1 MPRKSKKPVRKQT
14 HSPTGKVVGQV
25 GQILLPMIAGIAA
38 TKADLTEWV
47 YEQGL
52 TALHLLLREDAEE
65 IAGLKGK
72 HEKER
77 THNHWGSTNGE
88 LSFGGRRI
96 QVSRPRVRSKSGAEA
111 SLPHFEAF
119 REEDPLPERVLNQ
132 ILVGVSTRNY
142 ESSLDKPAAKLKSR
156 GTSKSAAS
164 RHLVSQTTKKLEEY
178 LSRRLE
184 EFELAALML
193 DGLEVAGQTVVVTLG
208 ITIDGTKVP
217 LGIWLGSTENSRV
230 CTAMLQD
237 LLERGLRVDESILCV
252 VDGGKGI
259 RKALV
264 DVLGDLAVIQRCQI
278 HKLRNLRS
286 YLPKS
291 RHAYVLQTMK
301 EAYKCKSADKARKRL
316 QALVSWLER
325 NGYDEAAG
333 SLREGMEETLT
344 VVKLAP
350 PALLRQSL
358 ATTNAIENL
367 NGTIRRVS
375 RNVKRWKSPSMVRRW
390 TALGVVTAQKKF
402 RRIKGYRHMGALV
415 QRLEANRNL
424 LTAMSLLPKS
434 IHRCRR
440 YPTKFNSG
448 RDIPHDYIGGQGWTR
463 IGVIAIRWPC
473 LEVIAL
479 RGAEV
484 ARHEIAPGIDFR
496 RSRYGK
502 PRDNPKL
509 RRRVLGQGDS
519 SHYPKLHSHPQR
531 ISDVRCRVGEARA
544 HGESARVR
552 EGVGRGA
559 PARRLDAACR
569 SIAQSDAPAASRGS
583 GENRADGPD
592 VRSSG

>member
-14 HSPTGKVVGQV
+14 QSPTGEVVGQV

-52 TALHLLLREDAEE
+52 TALHLLLKEDAEE
-65 IAGLKGK
+65 IAGPKGK
-72 HEKER
+72 HEKGR

-96 QVSRPRVRSKSGAEA
+96 QVSRPRVRSKSGEEA

-164 RHLVSQTTKKLEEY
+164 RHLVSQTTQKLEEY

-184 EFELAALML
+184 SFELAALMM

-301 EAYKCKSADKARKRL
+301 EAYKSKSADKARKKLR
-316 QALVSWLER
+316 ALVSWLER
-325 NGYDEAAG
+325 NGYDR
-333 SLREGMEETLT
+333 S
-344 VVKLAP
+344 
-350 PALLRQSL
+350 
-358 ATTNAIENL
+358 
-367 NGTIRRVS
+367 
-375 RNVKRWKSPSMVRRW
+375 
-390 TALGVVTAQKKF
+390 
-402 RRIKGYRHMGALV
+402 
-415 QRLEANRNL
+415 
-424 LTAMSLLPKS
+424 
-434 IHRCRR
+434 
-440 YPTKFNSG
+440 FN
-448 RDIPHDYIGGQGWTR
+448 P
-463 IGVIAIRWPC
+463 
-473 LEVIAL
+473 
-479 RGAEV
+479 
-484 ARHEIAPGIDFR
+484 
-496 RSRYGK
+496 
-502 PRDNPKL
+502 
-509 RRRVLGQGDS
+509 
-519 SHYPKLHSHPQR
+519 
-531 ISDVRCRVGEARA
+531 
-544 HGESARVR
+544 
-552 EGVGRGA
+552 
-559 PARRLDAACR
+559 
-569 SIAQSDAPAASRGS
+569 
-583 GENRADGPD
+583 
-592 VRSSG
+592 

>member
-1 MPRKSKKPVRKQT
+1 MHVIRHHGSEDNTLGLAILKP
-14 HSPTGKVVGQV
+14 
-25 GQILLPMIAGIAA
+25 
-38 TKADLTEWV
+38 
-47 YEQGL
+47 
-52 TALHLLLREDAEE
+52 TALGPVANTDTKLL
-65 IAGLKGK
+65 IYGLFQKG
-72 HEKER
+72 R
-77 THNHWGSTNGE
+77 VLANGE

-96 QVSRPRVRSKSGAEA
+96 QVSRPRVRSKSGEEA

-142 ESSLDKPAAKLKSR
+142 ERSLDKPAAKLKSR

-164 RHLVSQTTKKLEEY
+164 RHLVSQTTKKLKQY

-184 EFELAALML
+184 EYELAALMM

-301 EAYKCKSADKARKRL
+301 KAYKCKSADKARKRL

-344 VVKLAP
+344 VVKLALP
-350 PALLRQSL
+350 ELLRQSL

-390 TALGVVTAQKKF
+390 TALGVVTAQKEF

-415 QRLEANRNL
+415 
-424 LTAMSLLPKS
+424 
-434 IHRCRR
+434 H
-440 YPTKFNSG
+440 
-448 RDIPHDYIGGQGWTR
+448 
-463 IGVIAIRWPC
+463 
-473 LEVIAL
+473 AL
-479 RGAEV
+479 R
-484 ARHEIAPGIDFR
+484 
-496 RSRYGK
+496 SK
-502 PRDNPKL
+502 QKSL
-509 RRRVLGQGDS
+509 DS
-519 SHYPKLHSHPQR
+519 
-531 ISDVRCRVGEARA
+531 DEF
-544 HGESARVR
+544 
-552 EGVGRGA
+552 
-559 PARRLDAACR
+559 AA
-569 SIAQSDAPAASRGS
+569 
-583 GENRADGPD
+583 
-592 VRSSG
+592 

>member
-14 HSPTGKVVGQV
+14 QSPTGKVVGQV

-52 TALHLLLREDAEE
+52 TALHLLLREDAEK
-65 IAGLKGK
+65 IAGPKGK

-77 THNHWGSTNGE
+77 THNHWGSTDGE

-96 QVSRPRVRSKSGAEA
+96 QVSRPRVRSKSGEEA

-142 ESSLDKPAAKLKSR
+142 ESSLDKPSAKLKSR

-184 EFELAALML
+184 EFELAALMM

-230 CTAMLQD
+230 CTAMLQN
-237 LLERGLRVDESILCV
+237 LLERGLRIDESILCV

-264 DVLGDLAVIQRCQI
+264 DVLGDLAVIQRCQL

-291 RHAYVLQTMK
+291 RYAYVLQTMK
-301 EAYKCKSADKARKRL
+301 EAYKCKSADKARKPTSGIGVVARAKRL
-316 QALVSWLER
+316 RRSCR
-325 NGYDEAAG
+325 KPSRRDGRDPHGCEARSTRVTSQISG
-333 SLREGMEETLT
+333 HDKRHRESQRHH
-344 VVKLAP
+344 P
-350 PALLRQSL
+350 QSL
-358 ATTNAIENL
+358 EKRQAVEESFHDSPMDRS
-367 NGTIRRVS
+367 RRRHGGEKVS
-375 RNVKRWKSPSMVRRW
+375 P
-390 TALGVVTAQKKF
+390 
-402 RRIKGYRHMGALV
+402 Y
-415 QRLEANRNL
+415 QRL
-424 LTAMSLLPKS
+424 SP
-434 IHRCRR
+434 
-440 YPTKFNSG
+440 YG
-448 RDIPHDYIGGQGWTR
+448 
-463 IGVIAIRWPC
+463 
-473 LEVIAL
+473 
-479 RGAEV
+479 
-484 ARHEIAPGIDFR
+484 
-496 RSRYGK
+496 RSR
-502 PRDNPKL
+502 
-509 RRRVLGQGDS
+509 S
-519 SHYPKLHSHPQR
+519 
-531 ISDVRCRVGEARA
+531 RA
-544 HGESARVR
+544 
-552 EGVGRGA
+552 
-559 PARRLDAACR
+559 
-569 SIAQSDAPAASRGS
+569 
-583 GENRADGPD
+583 
-592 VRSSG
+592 

>member
-38 TKADLTEWV
+38 TKADLT
-47 YEQGL
+47 
-52 TALHLLLREDAEE
+52 D
-65 IAGLKGK
+65 
-72 HEKER
+72 
-77 THNHWGSTNGE
+77 GE

-96 QVSRPRVRSKSGAEA
+96 QVSRPRVRSKSGEEA

-301 EAYKCKSADKARKRL
+301 EAYKCKSADKARK
-316 QALVSWLER
+316 
-325 NGYDEAAG
+325 
-333 SLREGMEETLT
+333 
-344 VVKLAP
+344 
-350 PALLRQSL
+350 
-358 ATTNAIENL
+358 ATSGI
-367 NGTIRRVS
+367 
-375 RNVKRWKSPSMVRRW
+375 
-390 TALGVVTAQKKF
+390 GVVARAK
-402 RRIKGYRHMGALV
+402 
-415 QRLEANRNL
+415 RL
-424 LTAMSLLPKS
+424 
-434 IHRCRR
+434 
-440 YPTKFNSG
+440 
-448 RDIPHDYIGGQGWTR
+448 
-463 IGVIAIRWPC
+463 
-473 LEVIAL
+473 
-479 RGAEV
+479 
-484 ARHEIAPGIDFR
+484 R
-496 RSRYGK
+496 RSCRK
-502 PRDNPKL
+502 P
-509 RRRVLGQGDS
+509 S
-519 SHYPKLHSHPQR
+519 
-531 ISDVRCRVGEARA
+531 
-544 HGESARVR
+544 
-552 EGVGRGA
+552 
-559 PARRLDAACR
+559 
-569 SIAQSDAPAASRGS
+569 
-583 GENRADGPD
+583 
-592 VRSSG
+592 

>member
-52 TALHLLLREDAEE
+52 TALHLLLREDAEK
-65 IAGLKGK
+65 IAGPKGK

-77 THNHWGSTNGE
+77 THNHWGSTDGE

-96 QVSRPRVRSKSGAEA
+96 QVSRPRVRSKSGEEA

-142 ESSLDKPAAKLKSR
+142 ESSLDKPSAKLKSR

-184 EFELAALML
+184 EFELAALMM

-230 CTAMLQD
+230 CTAMLQN
-237 LLERGLRVDESILCV
+237 LLERGLRIDESILCV
-252 VDGGKGI
+252 VDGGKG
-259 RKALV
+259 
-264 DVLGDLAVIQRCQI
+264 
-278 HKLRNLRS
+278 
-286 YLPKS
+286 
-291 RHAYVLQTMK
+291 
-301 EAYKCKSADKARKRL
+301 L

-344 VVKLAP
+344 VVKLALP
-350 PALLRQSL
+350 ELLRKSL

-375 RNVKRWKSPSMVRRW
+375 RNVKRWKSPSMIRRW
-390 TALGVVTAQKKF
+390 TALGVVTAEKKF
-402 RRIKGYRHMGALV
+402 HRIKGYRHMGALV
-415 QRLEANRNL
+415 
-424 LTAMSLLPKS
+424 
-434 IHRCRR
+434 H
-440 YPTKFNSG
+440 
-448 RDIPHDYIGGQGWTR
+448 
-463 IGVIAIRWPC
+463 
-473 LEVIAL
+473 AL
-479 RGAEV
+479 RSKQKSLDSDEV
-484 ARHEIAPGIDFR
+484 AA
-496 RSRYGK
+496 
-502 PRDNPKL
+502 
-509 RRRVLGQGDS
+509 
-519 SHYPKLHSHPQR
+519 
-531 ISDVRCRVGEARA
+531 
-544 HGESARVR
+544 
-552 EGVGRGA
+552 
-559 PARRLDAACR
+559 
-569 SIAQSDAPAASRGS
+569 
-583 GENRADGPD
+583 
-592 VRSSG
+592 

>member
-25 GQILLPMIAGIAA
+25 GQILLPIIAGIAA

-88 LSFGGRRI
+88 LGFGGRRI

-156 GTSKSAAS
+156 GTSESAAS

-375 RNVKRWKSPSMVRRW
+375 RNVKRWKSPSWFADGPLLASSPRRKSSGVSKAIAIW
-390 TALGVVTAQKKF
+390 ALSFT
-402 RRIKGYRHMGALV
+402 
-415 QRLEANRNL
+415 RLEANRNL

-434 IHRCRR
+434 IYRCRR

-448 RDIPHDYIGGQGWTR
+448 RDIPLKSVR
-463 IGVIAIRWPC
+463 GVIQAHETP
-473 LEVIAL
+473 LVNYLVATGKEVGL
-479 RGAEV
+479 LLNFGERKVEV
-484 ARHEIAPGIDFR
+484 KRKVR
-496 RSRYGK
+496 T
-502 PRDNPKL
+502 
-509 RRRVLGQGDS
+509 
-519 SHYPKLHSHPQR
+519 LH
-531 ISDVRCRVGEARA
+531 
-544 HGESARVR
+544 
-552 EGVGRGA
+552 
-559 PARRLDAACR
+559 
-569 SIAQSDAPAASRGS
+569 
-583 GENRADGPD
+583 
-592 VRSSG
+592 